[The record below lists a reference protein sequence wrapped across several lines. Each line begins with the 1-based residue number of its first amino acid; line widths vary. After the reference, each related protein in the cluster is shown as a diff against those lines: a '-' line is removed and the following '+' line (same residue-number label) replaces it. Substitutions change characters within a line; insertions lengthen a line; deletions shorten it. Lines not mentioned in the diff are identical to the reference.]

1 MPGTAAATMDKM
13 AWLKAVPI
21 FSDLTKRQLAQVAR
35 LCDHVS
41 EPAGTVLTRQGHL
54 GREFILIVEGQA
66 RAERDGAPVARL
78 GPGDFFGE
86 MSLIDGKPRTATVV
100 AESPCELLVVDRHA
114 FTPLL
119 ETVPGLQ
126 RGIMLN
132 LVSRLREAYAA
143 DHRH

>member
-1 MPGTAAATMDKM
+1 MPGTAAVRVDKI
-13 AWLKAVPI
+13 AWLKSVPI

-35 LCDHVS
+35 LCDHLS
-41 EPAGTVLTRQGHL
+41 EPAGTVLTRQGRL
-54 GREFILIVEGQA
+54 GREFILIVEGTA
-66 RAERDGAPVARL
+66 RVERDGVDVGHL

-86 MSLIDGKPRTATVV
+86 MSLIDGKPRLASVI
-100 AESPCELLVVDRHA
+100 AETPCELLVVDRHT
-114 FTPLL
+114 FSPLL

-126 RGIMLN
+126 RAMMLN